1 MTPKPDAQ
9 TRSYALMSAA
19 GGALVIAICLL
30 FPADGD
36 TPAAEERWAVGLTF
50 IAACTLGVSLALRP
64 GWHKWLRGG
73 KEEDVKVKGMALKSG
88 RGKSSGRRKAGHHPD
103 CEPFRDHTI
112 VVGGRTRCAGCTGL
126 AIGCAFAAVLMALR
140 LWRFPGY
147 EPAQGWTM
155 VLVGFALVAYNM
167 AETAGGGNSPVLHM
181 STNAL
186 LVPGFY
192 FVTAGALQLT
202 ALAGAGF
209 TALLVCILWLE
220 TRMRLSGWR
229 HRRICVDCGRECRV
243 D

>member
-9 TRSYALMSAA
+9 TRSYALMSVA

-50 IAACTLGVSLALRP
+50 IAACTLGVS
-64 GWHKWLRGG
+64 
-73 KEEDVKVKGMALKSG
+73 
-88 RGKSSGRRKAGHHPD
+88 
-103 CEPFRDHTI
+103 PFRDHTI